1 MGDLDNEELTATRK
15 LSGAIPIKKVIKR
28 VKTCIQYGYNIDP
41 VDVQI
46 LINELE
52 RTNENNNTASN
63 STKKE

>member
-1 MGDLDNEELTATRK
+1 MGDLDYEELTATRK
-15 LSGAIPIKKVIKR
+15 LNGAIPIKRVIRRIKM
-28 VKTCIQYGYNIDP
+28 CIQYGYSIDP

>member
-15 LSGAIPIKKVIKR
+15 LSGAIPLKKIIKR
-28 VKTCIQYGYNIDP
+28 LKTCIQYGYRIDP

-52 RTNENNNTASN
+52 RTNENKNTTIN
-63 STKKE
+63 STEKE